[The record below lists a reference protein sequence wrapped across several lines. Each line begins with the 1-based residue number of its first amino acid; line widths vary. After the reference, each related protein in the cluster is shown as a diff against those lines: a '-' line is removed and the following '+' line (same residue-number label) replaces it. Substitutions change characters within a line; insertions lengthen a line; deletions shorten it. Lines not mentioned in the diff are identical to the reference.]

1 MAPDPVSECPRSQ
14 PLSQSLEHAGARP
27 FGGEKALKATAS
39 ATLPQGKAMAVVV
52 PKPRPL
58 TLRQQDGVLATDA
71 PVKREALLAAEPGDP
86 EASRHNFRHFRYTQ
100 ASGPRKALSQLRE
113 LCLQWLRPEIHT
125 KQQIMELLV
134 LEQFLIILPREI
146 QAWVKSQHPGN
157 SEEVVTLLENL
168 AQVLEGGGQP
178 SPGSEL
184 SQQGSTEE
192 EEKPRVPLLTRSQ
205 DEWRQ
210 MNSAQTDLYKDTK
223 PEKCWNLVSWGIPV
237 PKPDVI
243 PDSDG
248 GREPQI
254 PAAQGSQEPHSLQ
267 GSRPACEPSTE
278 AKAGIC
284 AAAALPGSRAKRP
297 RRNGAQG
304 AALRE
309 AGDTED
315 PAGKPKGG
323 PARASPR
330 RPLLPRSFRKV
341 AFSPKSPAAGPPPR
355 APAGERPWGKAFRQF
370 SDPIK
375 CKRIR
380 VGPKAYKCKE
390 CGETFSDCSTCI
402 RHQRVHTGEKPYRC
416 AECGEAFT
424 RGTSLTE
431 HQRTHTGERP
441 YACRACDKAFT
452 RRSSLVKH
460 QRVHTGEKPYA
471 CGVCGKA
478 FSHGSALIIHQRIHT
493 GEKPYKC
500 GQCAKAF
507 SNSSALIRHQ
517 QHHGGA

>member
-1 MAPDPVSECPRSQ
+1 PHHGSPRWGTAPQKGGLEAFLQREQPRGKGRTSTGRESSGSRKCPAPSFRSGLHVFPRSG
-14 PLSQSLEHAGARP
+14 SQDFFS
-27 FGGEKALKATAS
+27 S
-39 ATLPQGKAMAVVV
+39 
-52 PKPRPL
+52 
-58 TLRQQDGVLATDA
+58 
-71 PVKREALLAAEPGDP
+71 LLA
-86 EASRHNFRHFRYTQ
+86 
-100 ASGPRKALSQLRE
+100 
-113 LCLQWLRPEIHT
+113 
-125 KQQIMELLV
+125 
-134 LEQFLIILPREI
+134 
-146 QAWVKSQHPGN
+146 
-157 SEEVVTLLENL
+157 
-168 AQVLEGGGQP
+168 
-178 SPGSEL
+178 
-184 SQQGSTEE
+184 
-192 EEKPRVPLLTRSQ
+192 
-205 DEWRQ
+205 
-210 MNSAQTDLYKDTK
+210 
-223 PEKCWNLVSWGIPV
+223 GIPV

-315 PAGKPKGG
+315 AAGKPKGG

-431 HQRTHTGERP
+431 HRRTHTGEKP

>member
-1 MAPDPVSECPRSQ
+1 
-14 PLSQSLEHAGARP
+14 
-27 FGGEKALKATAS
+27 
-39 ATLPQGKAMAVVV
+39 TLPQGKAMAVVV

-71 PVKREALLAAEPGDP
+71 PVKREALLAAEPWDP

-100 ASGPRKALSQLRE
+100 ASGPRKALSQLRG

-146 QAWVKSQHPGN
+146 QAWVKSQHPDN

-168 AQVLEGGGQP
+168 AQVLEGGG
-178 SPGSEL
+178 E
-184 SQQGSTEE
+184 
-192 EEKPRVPLLTRSQ
+192 VPAL
-205 DEWRQ
+205 
-210 MNSAQTDLYKDTK
+210 
-223 PEKCWNLVSWGIPV
+223 
-237 PKPDVI
+237 
-243 PDSDG
+243 
-248 GREPQI
+248 
-254 PAAQGSQEPHSLQ
+254 
-267 GSRPACEPSTE
+267 
-278 AKAGIC
+278 AKA
-284 AAAALPGSRAKRP
+284 
-297 RRNGAQG
+297 
-304 AALRE
+304 
-309 AGDTED
+309 
-315 PAGKPKGG
+315 
-323 PARASPR
+323 PR
-330 RPLLPRSFRKV
+330 RPPVRQQQEVLDHCGKHVPVSLRELNEQGRARRIRGDSFWCLLPLPWPRSWTSQAKV
-341 AFSPKSPAAGPPPR
+341 GLQREHGSSADKCGGRVGRAALTSSRLSSLGHSATKGGSGSFPAEGTAQREREDFHWQGEFWQPEMPRTLLQVWAARLPQVGFTRLLFLPVSRNPKNPRSRLPREAKSPTACRAAAQVSEGGLGTPQASVSASQRQAVIRCVPTVLSS
-355 APAGERPWGKAFRQF
+355 FRQF

-431 HQRTHTGERP
+431 HRRTHTGEKP

-517 QHHGGA
+517 QHH